1 MLVPG
6 AQPNDLIFLYTT
18 KCQHDKS
25 SYHLSSHKVITVL
38 LTIPHAVPL
47 IPMTHLFH
55 G

>member
-18 KCQHDKS
+18 KCQHDKP

-38 LTIPHAVPL
+38 LTVF
-47 IPMTHLFH
+47 PMLYLSFP
-55 G
+55 